1 MFNKLIEASKLQLIK
16 GVYQLSYDEAKQIV
30 NVLDRRTGVLKYN
43 VKGENDNMLMATIIY
58 FGLRNIVKD
67 IVAV

>member
-16 GVYQLSYDEAKQIV
+16 GVYQLSYDEKKNIV

-58 FGLRNIVKD
+58 FGLRSKILDNINV
-67 IVAV
+67 